1 MTNSFKYK
9 PAHTSKEAEEFKELK
24 HTLNSRGFL
33 LNEETK
39 RWSYLFNKLAA
50 RVIPALN
57 EIGELG
63 RLEIS
68 N

>member
-1 MTNSFKYK
+1 MDSFKYK

>member
-1 MTNSFKYK
+1 MTNTFNYK

-24 HTLNSRGFL
+24 HILNSRGFL
-33 LNEETK
+33 LSEETI
-39 RWSYLFNKLAA
+39 RWKYLFDKLAA

-57 EIGELG
+57 EIGEIG
-63 RLEIS
+63 RLEGL

>member
-1 MTNSFKYK
+1 MDSFKYK

-33 LNEETK
+33 LNEETI
-39 RWSYLFNKLAA
+39 RWNYLFKKLAA

-57 EIGELG
+57 EIGEIG
-63 RLEIS
+63 RLEES

>member
-1 MTNSFKYK
+1 MNTTFKYK
-9 PAHTSKEAEEFKELK
+9 PAHTDEEAKEFKELK
-24 HTLNSRGFL
+24 VVLNDRGFFIG
-33 LNEETK
+33 EETK
-39 RWSYLFNKLAA
+39 RWTYLFDKLAA

>member
-57 EIGELG
+57 EIGEFG

>member
-1 MTNSFKYK
+1 MDSFKYK

-39 RWSYLFNKLAA
+39 RWNYLFNKLAA

>member
-1 MTNSFKYK
+1 MDSFKYK

-24 HTLNSRGFL
+24 HILNSRGFL
-33 LNEETK
+33 LSEETI
-39 RWSYLFNKLAA
+39 RWKYLFDKLAA

-57 EIGELG
+57 EIGEIG
-63 RLEIS
+63 RLEGL

>member
-1 MTNSFKYK
+1 MKTFKYQ
-9 PAHTSKEAEEFKELK
+9 PAHTSREAEEFKELK
-24 HTLNSRGFL
+24 HILNSRGFL
-33 LNEETK
+33 ISEETI
-39 RWSYLFNKLAA
+39 RWNYLFNKLAA

-57 EIGELG
+57 EIGEIG